1 MVKTELH
8 RLALATGLASVG
20 LAAGGTGGALLAT
33 EIARTEAV
41 AGLPFG
47 AMVAGS
53 AVGALLISMLT
64 LRTGRGRALAA
75 GYAIGV
81 AGAVAVVVAAAMASL
96 GLLLVGSVLLGP
108 ANAAVFLS
116 RYAGADL
123 AAPGGRG
130 SGLGGILFVTAIGAV
145 LAPNL
150 LGPSGAVAGAL
161 GLSSFAGL
169 YLVAFV
175 AFSAGAAVLARS
187 RPVTAPPNAMGGT
200 PHPVPRAGLL
210 VLAAA
215 NFSMVGMMAVAP
227 VHLSHHGHDL
237 GFIGLAISLH
247 VALMLGPSPV
257 TGRVADRVGRRPV
270 AAAGALL
277 LLTAGVAGAAADPA
291 DALQAA
297 GFLAV
302 LGLGWNLAVVAGSAM
317 LTDALPAAARPR
329 AEAAGEVG
337 MSLAA
342 AVGSVAAGLVAAS
355 AGWGVA
361 VLALGGIGSL
371 VMGLAALATPGLAP
385 RRAAHGTPC
394 RGRVPFETA

>member
-1 MVKTELH
+1 MVKTELR

-64 LRTGRGRALAA
+64 LHIGRGRALAA
-75 GYAIGV
+75 GYGIGV
-81 AGAVAVVVAAAMASL
+81 MGAAAVVVAAAIGSL

-150 LGPSGAVAGAL
+150 LGPSGAVADAL
-161 GLSSFAGL
+161 GLSAFAGL

-175 AFSAGAAVLARS
+175 AFLAGAGVLARS
-187 RPVTAPPNAMGGT
+187 RPVSAPRSSSGGAAL
-200 PHPVPRAGLL
+200 PVPRAGLL

-215 NFSMVGMMAVAP
+215 NFAMVGMMAVAP

-257 TGRVADRVGRRPV
+257 TGRMADRFGPRPV

-277 LLTAGVAGAAADPA
+277 LLAAGMTGAVADPA
-291 DALQAA
+291 DALQSA

-302 LGLGWNLAVVAGSAM
+302 LGFGWNLAVVAGSAM

-342 AVGSVAAGLVAAS
+342 AAGSVGAGLVAAA

-361 VLALGGIGSL
+361 V
-371 VMGLAALATPGLAP
+371 VALASIGAVATGV
-385 RRAAHGTPC
+385 AAGALQPPYRQEHRHAEAGTA
-394 RGRVPFETA
+394 G